1 MTPLTAEETIAAQ
14 AKTRS
19 EPAWLADRRID
30 AWRTFESSPP
40 PKRSDEEWRRTDL
53 SWMNWSDFHPSAS
66 QLTNGSAE
74 EHLPVHLSAASIV
87 LVEHGTGTTVTR
99 VAPEAKAAG
108 ITAASL
114 STAASD
120 SNQLVESHLATSLI
134 RPDDGKFQAL
144 NSALWTGGVFVHIP
158 RGVQL
163 EAPIVILKTSNDSAC
178 YPRTLIIADPES
190 SGHIVEWWL
199 PEDSKSLSFA
209 NGSTEIFVNDNAD
222 LTYTHVQQWPS
233 ITRSLLSQ
241 HAQVARD
248 ASMVS
253 TNVPLGGIFH
263 KGSIKATLS
272 GPGADAR
279 LNGLSYLDGQ
289 QFVDHH
295 TVQDHKTTDAVSDLL
310 YVNILDNMSRSVY
323 AGSIVVEQDA
333 QRSNAYQRNRNLM
346 LRSGPRADSIP
357 RLEIMA
363 DDVRCTHG
371 STTSTID
378 PAQLHYLN
386 SRGLDYEAALRLI
399 VDGTLEPVLD
409 RIPNTVV
416 ADAVR
421 SVVQAKIR
429 SELSST

>member
-1 MTPLTAEETIAAQ
+1 MTPITIETILAHSKA
-14 AKTRS
+14 RG
-19 EPAWLADRRID
+19 EPSWLANRRVD
-30 AWRTFESSPP
+30 AWRTFEATPP
-40 PKRSDEEWRRTDL
+40 PTRSDEEWRRTDL
-53 SWMNWSDFHPSAS
+53 GWMDWSDIHPSAP
-66 QLTNGSAE
+66 QLLNDSTAGL
-74 EHLPVHLSAASIV
+74 LPPHLSQASVV
-87 LVEHGTGTTVTR
+87 LVEHGVETTV
-99 VAPEAKAAG
+99 VQVKPGAEAAG
-108 ITAASL
+108 ITAESL
-114 STAASD
+114 STAAGN

-134 RPDDGKFQAL
+134 TPDAGKFQAL
-144 NSALWTGGVFVHIP
+144 NSALWTGGAFIHIP
-158 RGVQL
+158 AGIQL
-163 EAPIVILKTSNDSAC
+163 EAPIVILTTSNGPTVH
-178 YPRTLIIADPES
+178 PRTLIIADPGS
-190 SGHIVEWWL
+190 SAHIVECWL
-199 PEDSKSLSFA
+199 PEGSQSPSFA
-209 NGSTEIFVNDNAD
+209 NGSTEIFVNDNAH

-333 QRSNAYQRNRNLM
+333 QRSNAYQRNSNLM

-421 SVVQAKIR
+421 SVVQAKMR